1 MKVREFLKRK
11 VVKTSKD
18 LGLQI
23 EAWAYIIAKH
33 YGISLLEVYS
43 MPSNLF
49 QQSLIW
55 ALAVNEEEK
64 IKQKQDRQKMK
75 GKGSETVNLDYSFL
89 EGDDF

>member
-1 MKVREFLKRK
+1 VKVRKFLKRK
-11 VVKTSKD
+11 EVKTSKD

-43 MPSNLF
+43 MPPNLF
-49 QQSLIW
+49 RQSLIW

-64 IKQKQDRQKMK
+64 INQEQNKQKAKSK
-75 GKGSETVNLDYSFL
+75 GNETVKLDYSFL